1 MRAKRKRRRRYL
13 KMAVAWTMALGSA
26 AGMVATQLGLI
37 GEGEP
42 LTVLQLSWGALLLTG
57 IDGLLITSED

>member
-1 MRAKRKRRRRYL
+1 
-13 KMAVAWTMALGSA
+13 MALGSA
-26 AGMVATQLGLI
+26 AGMVATQFGWI

>member
-1 MRAKRKRRRRYL
+1 MRARRKRRKRL

-26 AGMVATQLGLI
+26 AGMVVTQLGWI
-37 GEGEP
+37 GDGEP
-42 LTVLQLSWGALLLTG
+42 LVVLQLSWGALLLTG

>member
-1 MRAKRKRRRRYL
+1 MRARRRRRKHL
-13 KMAVAWTMALGSA
+13 KMAVAWTMAIGSA

-37 GEGEP
+37 GDGEP
-42 LTVLQLSWGALLLTG
+42 LVVLQLSWGALLLTG

>member
-1 MRAKRKRRRRYL
+1 MRAKRRRRQHL
-13 KMAVAWTMALGSA
+13 KMAVAWVMALGSA
-26 AGMVATQLGLI
+26 AGMVATQFGWI